1 MFIIRLA
8 SDALSSITE
17 GEPSHQMHQTASSPS
32 TSQYESLKKIEDIPK
47 QPNDD
52 TQKRLLSIKRV
63 HRLIEEELMM
73 EYDMKATN
81 KSERY
86 NNSNN
91 NNNIKLSRYH
101 EKDEFCT
108 PYSSSNQRSK
118 NDASVKRNTADH
130 RSISTPKKCSPTT
143 SLLYDLLSGRENFNS
158 VYMRSQLVFV
168 TCDDDN
174 VEPINNFTKE
184 GLHSKRKTTRGP
196 PLQRRRKPLRPTKH
210 FIALR
215 TPEKS
220 TDTDGKH
227 FPRNAASIEKLSSS
241 SPFSLS
247 PSSTSSPSSSSSSLS
262 SSVLS
267 PSNINMLTCSQASP
281 KKLLDK
287 IDCLT
292 INNTTHSQSPI
303 DHSSLLSIINNQE
316 CLEQPLDLSSASHS
330 YRLGLPPNNQSDM
343 IEIKRRRSFAGNSR
357 LSDNSDVIKC
367 STQRHNSVN
376 LPLSTKKIDCN
387 RKNSVNIN
395 TTTTSNSRPER
406 KPSEKYPCLSNGPE
420 HTEKFPMNISNTESN
435 ALTTNFLDFILSPDC
450 YRVALSAALAICA
463 SSVFQSLSGTLDHN
477 NSNSN
482 NSDNNNNNNLLNSR
496 NTPKTTYELAYD
508 ILNSL
513 NSNSG
518 GTTSSVKQE
527 NEQQHQQQQQCLKNT
542 SPTSADNSS
551 YPSVVNTQDC
561 QHSVVSTSKIPLCK
575 SNSMSKYNTTG
586 DNFPPK
592 KSLSNR
598 LYSIKK
604 VNQADY
610 LNKTHSLPSR
620 TLNQHSSSD
629 NNNSSNSNNNNN
641 NNFDTDIVD
650 IITTRHSFTSSS
662 PSSSSSSTSS
672 SSSPA
677 SSPMKVPS
685 EDLKLFFRRNSS
697 RYRGR
702 IRYWLIQM
710 ISLVKQPEPI
720 LISLLHNNDNNNN
733 SNDKMTDPSNIPV
746 EQMTS
751 LLSCFRLHILDQSIE
766 TRLKFLNMSWYRL
779 LLVYLIEHKQL
790 DLLTIESAL
799 SSSSASASSTDG
811 NEGND
816 ERSTHRRCERN
827 NLINN
832 NKEIKSIHQST
843 HHQYHHDHK
852 MSSLLHDIQTVTSMC
867 YSLEFNH
874 SVYNLIRI
882 GLLIIGDQSDAQNTN
897 NIQLLERTLQ
907 EYMVNL
913 NCIKNKSKCHSNL
926 SLNGCIT
933 ETTTSPTATNTT
945 TTTITST
952 STANTPTKDTDSN
965 AVVLVS
971 SSSNNSRGNRIP
983 SVMIHTIIQ
992 KLLKVTKDSII
1003 FLLSNQL
1010 GGDSVESMYNSL
1022 VEISKVS

>member
-17 GEPSHQMHQTASSPS
+17 GEQTHQMHQTDNSPS
-32 TSQYESLKKIEDIPK
+32 TSQYESLKKIEEIPK
-47 QPNDD
+47 QPSDD

-81 KSERY
+81 KLERHNN

-91 NNNIKLSRYH
+91 NNNVKLSRYH

-118 NDASVKRNTADH
+118 NETSVKRNTTE
-130 RSISTPKKCSPTT
+130 RSISTPKKCSPPT

-174 VEPINNFTKE
+174 VESINNFAKE
-184 GLHSKRKTTRGP
+184 DFHSKRKTRGQTM
-196 PLQRRRKPLRPTKH
+196 QRRRKPLRPTKH
-210 FIALR
+210 CIALR

-220 TDTDGKH
+220 TDTDGGKH
-227 FPRNAASIEKLSSS
+227 FPRNAASAEKLSSS
-241 SPFSLS
+241 PSSFSLS
-247 PSSTSSPSSSSSSLS
+247 PSSTSSPSSSSSLS

-267 PSNINMLTCSQASP
+267 PSNINMLTCSQVSP

-287 IDCLT
+287 IDFLNA
-292 INNTTHSQSPI
+292 NNTIHSQSSS

-330 YRLGLPPNNQSDM
+330 NRLGLPNSQSDM
-343 IEIKRRRSFAGNSR
+343 TELKRRRSFAGKSR

-367 STQRHNSVN
+367 SAQRHNSVN
-376 LPLSTKKIDCN
+376 LPLSTKKIGCN
-387 RKNSVNIN
+387 RKTSANIN
-395 TTTTSNSRPER
+395 TTILLRLR
-406 KPSEKYPCLSNGPE
+406 LPSTAAVAVIQDPNVNQ
-420 HTEKFPMNISNTESN
+420 HTEKLPVNISNTESN

-450 YRVALSAALAICA
+450 YRVAL
-463 SSVFQSLSGTLDHN
+463 N
-477 NSNSN
+477 NSN
-482 NSDNNNNNNLLNSR
+482 NNNDNNLLNSR
-496 NTPKTTYELAYD
+496 NTPKTTYELAYEL
-508 ILNSL
+508 LNSL
-513 NSNSG
+513 SNSG

-527 NEQQHQQQQQCLKNT
+527 NEQQQHQQQQQCLTNT

-561 QHSVVSTSKIPLCK
+561 QQNVVSPKSTSKIPLCK
-575 SNSMSKYNTTG
+575 SNSMSKYNTG

-610 LNKTHSLPSR
+610 LNKTHSLPNR

-629 NNNSSNSNNNNN
+629 NNSSNSNSNNN

-650 IITTRHSFTSSS
+650 IITTRHSFTSSCSSS
-662 PSSSSSSTSS
+662 PSSSSSPSN
-672 SSSPA
+672 

-685 EDLKLFFRRNSS
+685 EDFKLFLRRNSS

-720 LISLLHNNDNNNN
+720 LISLLQNNESNNNNNN
-733 SNDKMTDPSNIPV
+733 SNDKMTQTSNIPV

-790 DLLTIESAL
+790 DLLTIESVL
-799 SSSSASASSTDG
+799 PSSSASTSSADG
-811 NEGND
+811 SEGND
-816 ERSTHRRCERN
+816 DHDDDKSTHGKYEQKD
-827 NLINN
+827 LINN
-832 NKEIKSIHQST
+832 NEEIKSKHKSA
-843 HHQYHHDHK
+843 DH
-852 MSSLLHDIQTVTSMC
+852 T
-867 YSLEFNH
+867 
-874 SVYNLIRI
+874 
-882 GLLIIGDQSDAQNTN
+882 
-897 NIQLLERTLQ
+897 
-907 EYMVNL
+907 
-913 NCIKNKSKCHSNL
+913 
-926 SLNGCIT
+926 
-933 ETTTSPTATNTT
+933 
-945 TTTITST
+945 
-952 STANTPTKDTDSN
+952 
-965 AVVLVS
+965 S
-971 SSSNNSRGNRIP
+971 SS
-983 SVMIHTIIQ
+983 
-992 KLLKVTKDSII
+992 
-1003 FLLSNQL
+1003 
-1010 GGDSVESMYNSL
+1010 
-1022 VEISKVS
+1022 

>member
-1 MFIIRLA
+1 
-8 SDALSSITE
+8 
-17 GEPSHQMHQTASSPS
+17 MHQTVSSPS

-86 NNSNN
+86 NNSSSNN

-184 GLHSKRKTTRGP
+184 GFH
-196 PLQRRRKPLRPTKH
+196 
-210 FIALR
+210 
-215 TPEKS
+215 
-220 TDTDGKH
+220 
-227 FPRNAASIEKLSSS
+227 N
-241 SPFSLS
+241 
-247 PSSTSSPSSSSSSLS
+247 
-262 SSVLS
+262 
-267 PSNINMLTCSQASP
+267 
-281 KKLLDK
+281 K

-367 STQRHNSVN
+367 SAQRHNSVN

-450 YRVALSAALAICA
+450 YR
-463 SSVFQSLSGTLDHN
+463 
-477 NSNSN
+477 
-482 NSDNNNNNNLLNSR
+482 
-496 NTPKTTYELAYD
+496 
-508 ILNSL
+508 
-513 NSNSG
+513 
-518 GTTSSVKQE
+518 E
-527 NEQQHQQQQQCLKNT
+527 NEQQHQHQQQQQCLKNT

-629 NNNSSNSNNNNN
+629 NNNSSNSNNNS

-662 PSSSSSSTSS
+662 PSSSSTSSSSSPTSS

-816 ERSTHRRCERN
+816 ERSTHGRCERN

-843 HHQYHHDHK
+843 HHQHYHDHK

-882 GLLIIGDQSDAQNTN
+882 GLLIIGELLLFFSHFECDRKSILCV
-897 NIQLLERTLQ
+897 IQQYALW
-907 EYMVNL
+907 
-913 NCIKNKSKCHSNL
+913 I
-926 SLNGCIT
+926 
-933 ETTTSPTATNTT
+933 
-945 TTTITST
+945 ST
-952 STANTPTKDTDSN
+952 
-965 AVVLVS
+965 LVS
-971 SSSNNSRGNRIP
+971 RRCQEKP
-983 SVMIHTIIQ
+983 S
-992 KLLKVTKDSII
+992 
-1003 FLLSNQL
+1003 
-1010 GGDSVESMYNSL
+1010 
-1022 VEISKVS
+1022 